1 MKATLKQPRFK
12 YILLELEQEGTKLT
26 QQEIARRLGVSQE
39 AVSKWFRGDTTPTLT
54 KAFALS
60 KILERPIEDLY
71 EVVYEEDEGQ

>member
-12 YILLELEQEGTKLT
+12 YILIELEQEGTKLT

-39 AVSKWFRGDTTPTLT
+39 AVSKWFRGDTTPALT

-60 KILERPIEDLY
+60 KILGRPIEDFY
-71 EVVYEEDEGQ
+71 EVVYDEDQ

>member
-1 MKATLKQPRFK
+1 MKVTLKHPRFK
-12 YILLELEQEGTKLT
+12 YILLEMEQEGTKLT

-60 KILERPIEDLY
+60 KILGRPIEDFY
-71 EVVYEEDEGQ
+71 EVVFENEGQ